1 MDALMNTHP
10 NFYEWK
16 HLDQNQEPLTAW
28 SPRFCFATFH
38 RIALL
43 SLFLLGFF
51 YNVVCRYL
59 QFNSISRVDPE
70 AAVPFMPQ
78 VNSTA
83 LSSHIMKYIFTDT
96 KFLQ

>member
-38 RIALL
+38 RQIALL
-43 SLFLLGFF
+43 SFIYLFFSTTFCADTCNLILFLGLTL
-51 YNVVCRYL
+51 RL
-59 QFNSISRVDPE
+59 QCLLCHR
-70 AAVPFMPQ
+70 
-78 VNSTA
+78 
-83 LSSHIMKYIFTDT
+83 
-96 KFLQ
+96 